1 MIETGDSQSK
11 NDTDEA
17 EKKSEGKTY
26 AKCATNLNY
35 YLTGSKR
42 NSKKGQGVDKKEE
55 EKETTESEISNTST
69 PLRWVKLVFLSASFI
84 S

>member
-1 MIETGDSQSK
+1 MRQKK
-11 NDTDEA
+11 NLKVKPTE
-17 EKKSEGKTY
+17 
-26 AKCATNLNY
+26 NMQQILMFV
-35 YLTGSKR
+35 LTGSKR

-69 PLRWVKLVFLSASFI
+69 PLRCVKLAFLSASFI